1 MLTDLF
7 QGLLDHLNYW
17 NVMILMI
24 IESSFIPFPSEVV
37 VPPAAYMA
45 VQEGKMSLPLVI
57 AFATLGSVI
66 GAVINYALSFYLG
79 RPLMYRF
86 VNSRLGHLCLLNQE
100 KLERAEAYFDK
111 RGVMA
116 TLIGRLLPGIRQL
129 ISIPAG
135 LSRMHFGHF
144 VIFTAIGAGLW
155 NIILALLGWYLQK
168 VVPLEQLDE
177 AVKQYERPIIAIII
191 SAVVLATIV
200 YCFRKFRSSSH

>member
-17 NVMILMI
+17 NVMILLI

-45 VQEGKMSLPLVI
+45 AQEGKMSLPLVI

-66 GAVINYALSFYLG
+66 GAVINYVLSFYLG

>member
-1 MLTDLF
+1 MSFPLF
-7 QGLLDHLNYW
+7 
-17 NVMILMI
+17 
-24 IESSFIPFPSEVV
+24 
-37 VPPAAYMA
+37 
-45 VQEGKMSLPLVI
+45 I

>member
-45 VQEGKMSLPLVI
+45 AQEGKMSLPLVI

-155 NIILALLGWYLQK
+155 NIIVAL
-168 VVPLEQLDE
+168 
-177 AVKQYERPIIAIII
+177 
-191 SAVVLATIV
+191 
-200 YCFRKFRSSSH
+200 